1 MIAVGLSS
9 RVIKCNAKEFVP
21 RVLAFI
27 LFMLLLVTYVTL
39 SHVCTGDGRGKK
51 GY

>member
-27 LFMLLLVTYVTL
+27 VFTLLLVTL
-39 SHVCTGDGRGKK
+39 SHLCAGGGELCDAHHW
-51 GY
+51 